1 MNLDKMNI
9 TSRKVP
15 GKCHTYEVEGVFF
28 TAKSMSEAVRKWTRF
43 KTEAKVLFKKLT
55 NGITYTSYGYYKDKE
70 DFQSR
75 NCTLI
80 FVEMTRNIRPEPK
93 KKENR

>member
-1 MNLDKMNI
+1 MNLDKMKV

-15 GKCHTYEVEGVFF
+15 GKDHTYEVEGVYF

-43 KTEAKVLFKKLT
+43 KTGCKVLFKKLT
-55 NGITYTSYGYYKDKE
+55 DGVTYTSSGYYKDRK
-70 DFQSR
+70 DFEKR

-80 FVEMTRNIRPEPK
+80 FVEMTNKTIPEPK
-93 KKENR
+93 KKENK